1 LKYLLALGTSNYEE
15 DIRVVCSKAEEEE
28 CIEKGLSV
36 VDLDWKNEK
45 LPMTHCTESDIEIFT
60 GIDAALKKIDNSLD
74 KLAGMEASPS
84 SSAFV
89 TEINSWQCKMEKLLS
104 FLNELIEVQFK
115 LVSLN
120 VSNVIVL
127 YAKDFAVYNFVPL
140 NILKNILM

>member
-36 VDLDWKNEK
+36 LHLDWRNEK
-45 LPMTHCTESDIEIFT
+45 LPMTHCTEDDIEIFT
-60 GIDAALKKIDNSLD
+60 GTDAALKKIDNSLD

-89 TEINSWQCKMEKLLS
+89 IEISSWQSKLEKLLS
-104 FLNELIEVQFK
+104 FLNKLIDVQFE
-115 LVSLN
+115 LVSFN
-120 VSNVIVL
+120 VRIVIIFKPNSMRKL
-127 YAKDFAVYNFVPL
+127 FTFIN
-140 NILKNILM
+140 